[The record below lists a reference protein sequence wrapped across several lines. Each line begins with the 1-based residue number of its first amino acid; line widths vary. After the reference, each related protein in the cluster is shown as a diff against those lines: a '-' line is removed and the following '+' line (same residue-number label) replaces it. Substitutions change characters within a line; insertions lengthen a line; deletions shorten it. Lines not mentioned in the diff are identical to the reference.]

1 MNKKSKRSSRKS
13 HTQPPFEMFAA
24 RARVKKAKK
33 EQARSF
39 AEMLRGGRNHE

>member
-24 RARVKKAKK
+24 RARFKKYKK
-33 EQARSF
+33 DMMKKGAN
-39 AEMLRGGRNHE
+39 A